1 MQHLKYL
8 LPYAGKYRL
17 RIFLGLISILCGT
30 AFSVVQPYILGR
42 AIDMLRHGPSLNML
56 TLYVGLIIAA
66 AVGQAFFAFAQRST
80 VSRVSRFIEYDLR
93 SAAFQ
98 HLQTLD
104 QHFYGDMHTGDLM
117 ARLTND
123 MNAVRQFVQMGA
135 VNFMSTAVMLVVVA
149 VLMALINWQLAI
161 VAFAVLPFVSITM
174 VVVSRT
180 LQKRFRAVQDQFG
193 HMSTQA
199 QENFSGIRVVKA
211 FVQEDREIEAFRRA
225 NEEYV
230 RRNLSYVR
238 LSGLLW
244 PLMFFV
250 VGIAMAL
257 ILFIGGTEVAHGTI
271 TVGQFVQFN
280 AYLLMLTWPMIS
292 LGYTINMYQQGAAS
306 MARIMEVMQRQ
317 PQIRDTGRTL
327 PISSIRGEIE
337 FQNVGVRYGDTW
349 VLRDVSFKVPQGST
363 TAIVGMTGVGKS
375 TLMGLVPRVLE
386 ADEGQVL
393 IDGTDVRRIPL
404 ETLRR
409 AVGHVPQETF
419 LFSATLR
426 ENAVFGVREP
436 DERHLEKSLQV
447 SQLAKDL
454 EQLPHGMETVVGE
467 RGVSLSGGQKQRTAL
482 TRAVMRDPTI
492 LILDD
497 SMSSVDTQ
505 TQSQILAGL
514 RGVMENR
521 TTLITAMRISTIKDA
536 DQIVVLQDGTVAEIG
551 SHAELLASDGLYA
564 RMYRREL
571 LRQEL
576 EVE

>member
-8 LPYAGKYRL
+8 FPYAARHKV
-17 RIFLGLISILCGT
+17 RIILGLLSILCGT

-42 AIDMLRHGPSLNML
+42 AIDMLQHSPSLSQL
-56 TLYVGLIIAA
+56 TWYVAFIIGA
-66 AVGQAFFAFAQRST
+66 AVGQAIFAFAQRST
-80 VSRVSRFIEYDLR
+80 VSRVSRFIEYELR
-93 SAAFQ
+93 SAAFR

-104 QHFYGDMHTGDLM
+104 QRFYGDMHTGDLM

-135 VNFMSTAVMLVVVA
+135 VNFMSTLIMLIVVA
-149 VLMALINWQLAI
+149 ILMALINWQLAL

-225 NEEYV
+225 NDEYV

-238 LSGLLW
+238 LSGILW

-257 ILFIGGTEVAHGTI
+257 VLFIGGTKVADHVI
-271 TVGQFVQFN
+271 SVGQFVQFN

-317 PQIRDTGRTL
+317 PEIRDTGRTL
-327 PISSIRGEIE
+327 PISDVRGEIE
-337 FQNVGVRYGDTW
+337 FRNVGVRYGDTKI
-349 VLRDVSFKVPQGST
+349 LRDVSFKVPQGST

-386 ADEGQVL
+386 ADEGEVL
-393 IDGTDVRRIPL
+393 IDGVDVRRIPL

-409 AVGHVPQETF
+409 SVGHVPQETF

-426 ENAVFGVREP
+426 ENAVFGVEEP
-436 DERHLEKSLQV
+436 DERQLEQSLTV

-454 EQLPHGMETVVGE
+454 EQLRDGLDTVVGE

-482 TRAVMRDPTI
+482 ARAVMRDPTI

-497 SMSSVDTQ
+497 AMSSVDTQ
-505 TQSQILAGL
+505 TQSQILSGL
-514 RGVMENR
+514 RGIMKNR

-536 DQIVVLQDGTVAEIG
+536 DQIVVIEDGTVSEIG
-551 SHAELLASDGLYA
+551 SHAQLLTRDGLYA

-576 EVE
+576 EVD

>member
-1 MQHLKYL
+1 M
-8 LPYAGKYRL
+8 
-17 RIFLGLISILCGT
+17 LGH
-30 AFSVVQPYILGR
+30 R
-42 AIDMLRHGPSLNML
+42 PSLSTL
-56 TLYVGLIIAA
+56 TWYVALIIAA
-66 AVGQAFFAFAQRST
+66 AIGQAFFAFAQRST

-93 SAAFQ
+93 SDAFR

-104 QHFYGDMHTGDLM
+104 QRFYGDMHTGDLM

-135 VNFMSTAVMLVVVA
+135 INFMSTAVMLVVVA
-149 VLMALINWQLAI
+149 VLMALINWKLAL
-161 VAFAVLPFVSITM
+161 VAFAVLPFVSVTM

-193 HMSTQA
+193 QMSTQA

-211 FVQEDREIEAFRRA
+211 FVQEYREIEAFRRA
-225 NEEYV
+225 NDEYV

-238 LSGLLW
+238 LSGVLW

-257 ILFIGGTEVAHGTI
+257 ILFIGGTEVAHRSI

-327 PISSIRGEIE
+327 PITSIRGEIE
-337 FQNVGVRYGDTW
+337 FRNVSVRYGDAW
-349 VLRDVSFKVPQGST
+349 VLRNVSFTVPSGST

-375 TLMGLVPRVLE
+375 TLMGLVPRVIE
-386 ADEGQVL
+386 ADEGEVL

-426 ENAVFGVREP
+426 ENAVFGVEEP
-436 DERHLEKSLQV
+436 DERHLEQSLEI

-454 EQLPHGMETVVGE
+454 GQLRDGLQTVVGE

-482 TRAVMRDPTI
+482 ARAIMRDPTI

-497 SMSSVDTQ
+497 AMSSVDTQ
-505 TQSQILAGL
+505 TQSQILSGL
-514 RGVMENR
+514 RGIMENR

-536 DQIVVLQDGTVAEIG
+536 DQIVVLEDGTVTEIG
-551 SHAELLASDGLYA
+551 SHAELLARDGLYA

-576 EVE
+576 EVD

>member
-1 MQHLKYL
+1 L
-8 LPYAGKYRL
+8 
-17 RIFLGLISILCGT
+17 
-30 AFSVVQPYILGR
+30 
-42 AIDMLRHGPSLNML
+42 
-56 TLYVGLIIAA
+56 
-66 AVGQAFFAFAQRST
+66 
-80 VSRVSRFIEYDLR
+80 
-93 SAAFQ
+93 
-98 HLQTLD
+98 
-104 QHFYGDMHTGDLM
+104 
-117 ARLTND
+117 
-123 MNAVRQFVQMGA
+123 
-135 VNFMSTAVMLVVVA
+135 
-149 VLMALINWQLAI
+149 

-193 HMSTQA
+193 QISTQA

-230 RRNLSYVR
+230 KRNLSYVR

-250 VGIAMAL
+250 VGVAMAL
-257 ILFIGGTEVAHGTI
+257 ILFIGGTEVAHRTI

-306 MARIMEVMQRQ
+306 MARIMEVMHRQ

-327 PISSIRGEIE
+327 PISSIRGEID
-337 FQNVGVRYGDTW
+337 FRNVGVRYGDTW
-349 VLRDVSFKVPQGST
+349 VLRHVSFHVPAGST
-363 TAIVGMTGVGKS
+363 TAIIGMTGVGKS
-375 TLMGLVPRVLE
+375 TLMSLVPRVIE
-386 ADEGQVL
+386 ADEGEVL
-393 IDGTDVRRIPL
+393 IDGVDVRRIPL

-409 AVGHVPQETF
+409 SVGHVPQETF

-426 ENAVFGVREP
+426 ENAVFGVEEA
-436 DERHLEKSLQV
+436 DERHLVKSLEV

-454 EQLPHGMETVVGE
+454 EQLRDGLETVVGE

-482 TRAVMRDPTI
+482 ARAVMRDPTI

-514 RGVMENR
+514 KDVMEYR
-521 TTLITAMRISTIKDA
+521 TTLITAMRISTVKDA
-536 DQIVVLQDGTVAEIG
+536 DQIVVLEDGSVSEVG
-551 SHAELLASDGLYA
+551 RHAELLTNDGLYA